1 MCNLILPVLLSSTS
15 VPKALLNGFNDQEAI
30 DQMLIEQGGV
40 TGEDKI
46 QVQLGTMK
54 TTVLV
59 KENSCDLYLWG
70 AGDRG
75 RLGHKE
81 DSRELQPRVVDA
93 LLGHNIV
100 MLACGAAHTMALGG
114 VCLCLCI
121 SHY

>member
-1 MCNLILPVLLSSTS
+1 
-15 VPKALLNGFNDQEAI
+15 
-30 DQMLIEQGGV
+30 MLIEQGGV

-59 KENSCDLYLWG
+59 RENSCDLYLWG

-121 SHY
+121 ALLVY